1 MRLRKIITMREALE
15 SPAYFG
21 TLLAGDSWQAWR
33 VLLVAIVGEE
43 LTDEERVVFKGLTGR
58 ESEPLEPVEEFWAVI
73 GRRGGKT
80 RAMAVLAAY
89 LAACVDHREILA
101 PGERGVIPL
110 LAASVQQA
118 ASAFAFIEGIFAVAP
133 NLKDLVDGAT
143 SDTLSLDDRD

>member
-1 MRLRKIITMREALE
+1 MKLRKLVTMREALT
-15 SPAYFG
+15 SPLYFG
-21 TLLAGDSWQAWR
+21 SLLASGSWAAWR
-33 VLLVAIVGEE
+33 VLLIASVGEP
-43 LTDEERVVFKGLTGR
+43 LTDDERVVFKALTGR

-89 LAACVDHREILA
+89 LAACVDHRGSLA

-118 ASAFAFIEGIFAVAP
+118 ASAFAFIEGIFTVAR
-133 NLKDLVDGAT
+133 NLKDL
-143 SDTLSLDDRD
+143 